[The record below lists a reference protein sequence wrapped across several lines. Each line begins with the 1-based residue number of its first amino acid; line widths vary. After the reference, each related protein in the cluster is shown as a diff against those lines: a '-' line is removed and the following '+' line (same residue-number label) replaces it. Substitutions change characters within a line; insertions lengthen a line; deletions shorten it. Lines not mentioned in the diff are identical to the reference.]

1 MAFGGMMGPT
11 EIMLIVAVVFLLF
24 GAKKV
29 PDMARSMGGAMG
41 EFRKAQRESEL
52 NLRNFESEV
61 SNRQQQ
67 QTVTE
72 ETEIQKTAKN
82 LGIDIKGKT
91 DNDLLKEIE
100 GIARIRENAQ
110 P

>member
-61 SNRQQQ
+61 VNRQEQ

-72 ETEIQKTAKN
+72 ETDIQKTAKN